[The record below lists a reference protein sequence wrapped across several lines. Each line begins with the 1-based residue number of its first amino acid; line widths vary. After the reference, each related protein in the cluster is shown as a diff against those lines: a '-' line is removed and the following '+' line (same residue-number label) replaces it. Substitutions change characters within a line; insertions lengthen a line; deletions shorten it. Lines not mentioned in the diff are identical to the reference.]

1 MIIGIERSSAEGG
14 DKVSMRYHNK
24 QMIYGIENNNAFDDE
39 IIIKLTTSSDPSTTT
54 LLNIVDVTASHPIK
68 LI

>member
-1 MIIGIERSSAEGG
+1 MVQKGRLSINMS
-14 DKVSMRYHNK
+14 YHNK